1 MRYFELRQG
10 EGISR
15 PMSMVWLKKKPFC
28 YNPSR
33 EEFARFPSMLVGYYE
48 YKEETQMP
56 DVFESDT
63 YFVSDE
69 VKHVLAM
76 YDDTIEFK
84 GVQIYPSSMD
94 IKVTPSYW
102 SFYPTEA
109 ACLHHSAEVLPNG
122 TIREVILDRS
132 KIPQADIFKISGIKV
147 HRIIVTLP
155 VAESLLRRS
164 IYGIQLNEVKV
175 M

>member
-10 EGISR
+10 ERINRPISI
-15 PMSMVWLKKKPFC
+15 VWLVKKPFC

-33 EEFARFPSMLVGYYE
+33 EEFDRFPSMVVGYYE
-48 YKEETQMP
+48 YGEEVQMP
-56 DVFESDT
+56 DVLEGDT
-63 YFVSDE
+63 YFVSDD

-76 YDDTIEFK
+76 YDESIEFK
-84 GVQIYPSSMD
+84 GAQIYPSSMD
-94 IKVTPSYW
+94 IKIAPLYW
-102 SFYPTEA
+102 CFYPTEA
-109 ACLHHSAEVLPNG
+109 DCLHRSVEVFPNG
-122 TIREVILDRS
+122 TIREVILDGK
-132 KIPQADIFKISGIKV
+132 KIPQADVFKIGGAKV

-175 M
+175 L